1 MEHPTRA
8 FRSIASLS
16 WLYAYAPI
24 LKAGI
29 LESFND
35 FPSIVALAQLLV
47 MNKVIPAPML
57 PLAHIAVTIQVR
69 VDAMHERKAAE
80 ERIATPDLGSLLA
93 NRLCK
98 AVEALS
104 RTHDNA
110 PVLPVLC
117 NDFQHLRRKV
127 FRLVRAKPILHL
139 VDAGYHTLYAVLIA
153 NEQPPIVQLRALTL
167 QGEIGNTL
175 RPRVFFPPAER
186 LFGHGN
192 RFAVALPGQ

>member
-117 NDFQHLRRKV
+117 NDSGGKFLDWLELNQFCISSMQAITPCMPFL
-127 FRLVRAKPILHL
+127 
-139 VDAGYHTLYAVLIA
+139 
-153 NEQPPIVQLRALTL
+153 
-167 QGEIGNTL
+167 
-175 RPRVFFPPAER
+175 
-186 LFGHGN
+186 
-192 RFAVALPGQ
+192 